1 MASTKRKIN
10 KGLIVLNKGER
21 IAVISLLSMIVI
33 LLGFS
38 IFRPMIKLSRKDTMA
53 FHRLDSLLAVQDAL
67 LRQQEQQ
74 QSLQESKTPDNIT
87 YNKKQE
93 PNEKTYYHNYTKT
106 NPQQFQHKKP
116 HKESHTASETTHHAT
131 QKVPLAPIDIN
142 QADSTE
148 LLALPQI
155 GATMASRIHRY
166 RNRLGGFVTLE
177 QLFEIKGMDT
187 ARFETIKPY
196 ITININELQTIN
208 VNQDEFKTLLRH
220 PYLEYEQVKA
230 IVNHRERK
238 GMITSWKQLR
248 GIIGEVNP
256 LLERYLVF

>member
-1 MASTKRKIN
+1 MASTKRKLN
-10 KGLIVLNKGER
+10 KGFIVLNKGER

-38 IFRPMIKLSRKDTMA
+38 IFRPMINLSKKDTLA

-67 LRQQEQQ
+67 LQQQEQREQ
-74 QSLQESKTPDNIT
+74 QLAEQQQAERHPAEQKAKTTDTKAYSSNKTPCQTTIHHEDSKT
-87 YNKKQE
+87 K
-93 PNEKTYYHNYTKT
+93 
-106 NPQQFQHKKP
+106 
-116 HKESHTASETTHHAT
+116 AA
-131 QKVPLAPIDIN
+131 LAPIDLN

-155 GATMASRIHRY
+155 GTTMASRIHRY
-166 RNRLGGFVTLE
+166 RQRLGGFVSMQ

-196 ITININELQTIN
+196 IIINSDELQTIN

-220 PYLEYEQVKA
+220 PYLEYDQVKA

-238 GMITSWKQLR
+238 GLITNWKQLT
-248 GIIGEVNP
+248 GIVGEVNP
-256 LLERYLVF
+256 LLENYLKY